1 MGTMFTPVQV
11 EMIAYEPERVGGKLN
26 IVLTLYKIKPYF
38 FIVALIEVNT
48 YI

>member
-26 IVLTLYKIKPYF
+26 IVLTLYKIKPYLSF
-38 FIVALIEVNT
+38 AFIEVNT
-48 YI
+48 YN